1 MADRSASHLWL
12 MRFIWLGLCLVL
24 IVLQLLPLDTTPKGW
39 AAPQLILALTFA
51 WVLRRPEYV
60 TPLMIALVFLLTDL
74 LFQRPPGLWAALVL
88 ISSEALRAR
97 ATRLRD
103 LAFAAEWLHVAVTLV
118 IITLGYRAALTL
130 LLIDQAPLGLSLI
143 QMMMTLMAY
152 PLVVITSQ
160 FLFGVR
166 KLAPGDVNAMR
177 QHL

>member
-1 MADRSASHLWL
+1 MADRTSSHLWL
-12 MRFIWLGLCLVL
+12 MRFIWLGACLVL
-24 IVLQLLPLDTTPKGW
+24 IILHLLPLDTTPKVW

-51 WVLRRPEYV
+51 WVLRRPDYV
-60 TPLMIALVFLLTDL
+60 PPLMIACVFLLTDL

-103 LAFAAEWLHVAVTLV
+103 LAFTAEWLHVAVTLV
-118 IITLGYRAALTL
+118 IITLSYRMVLTL

-143 QMMMTLMAY
+143 EMIMTLMAY

-160 FLFGVR
+160 ILFRVR

-177 QHL
+177 QRL

>member
-1 MADRSASHLWL
+1 MADRAISHLWL

-24 IVLQLLPLDTTPKGW
+24 IILHLLPLDTTPKGW

-51 WVLRRPEYV
+51 WVLRRPDYV
-60 TPLMIALVFLLTDL
+60 PPLMIALVFLLTDF

-103 LAFAAEWLHVAVTLV
+103 LAFAAEWLHVAITLV
-118 IITLGYRAALTL
+118 IITLIYRVVLML

-143 QMMMTLMAY
+143 EMIMTLIAY
-152 PLVVITSQ
+152 PLVVLISQ
-160 FLFGVR
+160 ILFRVR

-177 QHL
+177 QSL